1 MNDEKAGDYFE
12 KIESH
17 KVSLWKGKSIPR
29 GRLDIELT
37 ERCNNNCIHCY
48 INLPADD
55 QEAKAR
61 ELSTNQ
67 LKDILEEAASLGYI
81 SVRFTGGE
89 PLLREDFEEL
99 YIFARKLGLRV
110 LIFTNATLISLHLA
124 DLFAHIPPL
133 EKMGITVYGMKKK
146 SYEAV
151 TRNPGSYESAW
162 RGINLLLE
170 KQIPFFAKGAILPPT
185 KDELDEFEA
194 WASTIPW
201 MYGCP
206 SYSIAFDL
214 RGRRDSEKK
223 NRLIKGLRSSSKE
236 ALAVLTRRPEEYLK
250 GRREFCSTF
259 MKPEG
264 DVIFSCG
271 SALGSVCVDAYGY
284 LLPCMSLKCPD
295 LVYDLKNGSLKDAL
309 TDFFPHIR
317 EIKASNPEYLA
328 RCARCFLKGLCEQ
341 CPAKSWMEHGTLD
354 TPVEHLCEVAHE
366 QARYLGLI
374 EDGENAWEV
383 KDWKER
389 IRNLP
394 KTEAERQSVVG
405 KTNHVKPGR

>member
-1 MNDEKAGDYFE
+1 M
-12 KIESH
+12 
-17 KVSLWKGKSIPR
+17 WKGKSVPP

-55 QEAKAR
+55 HEAKAR

-67 LKDILEEAASLGYI
+67 LKDILEEAASLSYM

-110 LIFTNATLISLHLA
+110 IIFTNATLITPHLA
-124 DLFAHIPPL
+124 DLLAHIPPL
-133 EKMGITVYGMKKK
+133 QKMGVTVYGMKKK

-151 TRNPGSYESAW
+151 TRTPGSYEAAW

-170 KQIPFFAKGAILPPT
+170 KQIPFFVKSAILPPSR
-185 KDELDEFEA
+185 DELDEFEA

-201 MYGCP
+201 IYWGP
-206 SYSIAFDL
+206 SYSFAFDL
-214 RGRRDSEKK
+214 RGRRDSETK
-223 NRLIKGLRSSSKE
+223 NRLIKGLRLSSKE
-236 ALAVLTRRPEEYLK
+236 ALAVLTKRPEEYLK
-250 GRREFCSTF
+250 SSREFCSKF
-259 MKPEG
+259 MKSGG
-264 DVIFSCG
+264 DVLFTCG
-271 SALGSVCVDAYGY
+271 SALDSVCVDAYGY
-284 LLPCMSLKCPD
+284 LLPCMLLKCPD
-295 LVYDLKNGSLKDAL
+295 LVYDLKNGSLEDAL
-309 TDFFPHIR
+309 TNFFPQVR
-317 EIKASNPEYLA
+317 KIKASNPEYLA
-328 RCARCFLKGLCEQ
+328 RCARCFLKGLCVQ

-354 TPVEHLCEVAHE
+354 TPVEYLCEVAHE

-394 KTEAERQSVVG
+394 ETEAERQSVAG
-405 KTNHVKPGR
+405 KKRVK